1 MTKKYMVESSTIV
14 RRMLGWLEIPVLMLT
29 KTITENVRA
38 SESKVHVERGI
49 LKNVDG
55 KYQRP
60 GIVPYTLAQAEE
72 ST

>member
-1 MTKKYMVESSTIV
+1 
-14 RRMLGWLEIPVLMLT
+14 MLT